1 MKKWIIA
8 LVMIALAAA
17 FINDIGRFLTTSY
30 YLENS
35 TRAVAEAAANA
46 AGRSR
51 ANAYSG
57 WPAAASAA
65 QAAGIQVTGYAQEE
79 QIVVVVAVAPVTGT
93 WVVGPVRALSGGR
106 PWNTPFFASSRSET
120 YYR

>member
-1 MKKWIIA
+1 MKKWVIA
-8 LVMIALAAA
+8 LVVIALAAA
-17 FINDIGRFLTTSY
+17 FVNDIGRFLTASY
-30 YLENS
+30 SLKNS
-35 TRAVAEAAANA
+35 TRAVGQAAAEAAR
-46 AGRSR
+46 RSPG
-51 ANAYSG
+51 NVYSG

-79 QIVVVVAVAPVTGT
+79 QIVVVVATAPVTGT
-93 WVVGPVRALSGGR
+93 WVVGPIRALSGGR